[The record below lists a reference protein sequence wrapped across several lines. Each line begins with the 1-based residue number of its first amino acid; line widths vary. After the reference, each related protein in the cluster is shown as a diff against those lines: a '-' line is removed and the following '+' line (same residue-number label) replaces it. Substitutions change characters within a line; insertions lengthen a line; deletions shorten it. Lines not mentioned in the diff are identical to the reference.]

1 MTWTDED
8 LALINRMPFR
18 NQTTEWRRL
27 TQADRA
33 LLDNLRYS
41 TVITDRDRER
51 LHALVARLGE
61 AHE

>member
-51 LHALVARLGE
+51 LQALAHRLGAE
-61 AHE
+61 R